1 MMDEGKSFGMGDAS
15 AGGNEAGRSYNGPPS
30 RPKKKATFQ
39 RKSRAQT
46 LKRGGPGS
54 AKPRSDHAIAVYP
67 NDPQKQMAI
76 FLDGLDPQSFIGRER
91 SVSHLTETRFGQT
104 LKRMIGELSELNMP
118 IQRIDQVSRRH
129 AAALVVRWLNEE
141 KQCAATVN
149 NKVSFIRKY
158 CELIGKVGAIPK
170 GEEWYQL
177 LESKGV
183 PRSALVRQQV
193 AYGSKTWSA
202 AGIQPIGI
210 AALLA
215 EDHYHESLLV
225 ELMYYFGLRVSE
237 ALSLNPTRSDVV
249 GGLMLTSGTKG
260 GKDRLVPYMDDAE
273 IKAKQR
279 DVLDRAIAWVNKNNR
294 RGDMGYPGLSMEK
307 SRQKY
312 YNTLHSVGVTKAHM
326 GVVSHGLRHEYAA
339 NMFEQ
344 ITGHRPPVEGQEP
357 SDWFKNNRELVD
369 HAYLKVSE
377 ALGHW
382 RKSISAAYL
391 GSIAGMSKTQKHR
404 IEKLIEMFQNTPGVA
419 EGLLAVGIERAWL
432 TGRGGQGIQLALHER
447 IQLTVSLKQ
456 GGSWSVL
463 NDAHALLEKL
473 LPGRVMVAPLL
484 GGVQPDDGVEVF
496 LD

>member
-1 MMDEGKSFGMGDAS
+1 MDEGKHLGMGDAS
-15 AGGNEAGRSYNGPPS
+15 TGGTGGGRSYNGAPF
-30 RPKKKATFQ
+30 RPKKKATIP

-54 AKPRSDHAIAVYP
+54 AKPRSDHAIALYA
-67 NDPQKQMAI
+67 NDPHKQMAN
-76 FLDGLDPQSFIGRER
+76 FLDGLDPQAFIGRVR

-129 AAALVVRWLNEE
+129 VAALVVRWVNEE
-141 KQCAATVN
+141 KQVAATVN
-149 NKVSFIRKY
+149 NKVSFIRKF

-202 AGIQPIGI
+202 AGIEPIGI

-215 EDHYHESLLV
+215 EDHYHESLLI

-237 ALSLNPTRSDVV
+237 ALSLNPTRADVV
-249 GGLMLTSGTKG
+249 GGLLLTSGTKG
-260 GKDRLVPYMDDAE
+260 GKDRLVPYMEGAE
-273 IKAKQR
+273 MKAKQR
-279 DVLDRAIAWVNKNNR
+279 EVLNRAIDWMNKNNR

-312 YNTLHSVGVTKAHM
+312 YNTLYAVGVTKADL
-326 GVVSHGLRHEYAA
+326 GIVSHGLRHEYAA
-339 NMFEQ
+339 NLFEQ
-344 ITGHRPPVEGQEP
+344 LTGHRPPVEGQEP
-357 SDWFKNNRELVD
+357 SDWFKKNRELVD
-369 HAYLKVSE
+369 HAYLMVSE

-391 GSIAGMSKTQKHR
+391 GSIAGMSKTQKVR

-432 TGRGGQGIQLALHER
+432 TGRGGQGVQLAPNER
-447 IQLTVSLKQ
+447 VQLTVSLKE
-456 GGSWSVL
+456 GVLWSVL
-463 NDAHALLEKL
+463 NDAHAVLEKL

>member
-1 MMDEGKSFGMGDAS
+1 MDEGKPFGMGDAS
-15 AGGNEAGRSYNGPPS
+15 AGGNEAGRSPNGPPF
-30 RPKKKATFQ
+30 RPKKKATFL

-149 NKVSFIRKY
+149 NKVSFIRKF

-183 PRSALVRQQV
+183 DRRALVRQQV

-260 GKDRLVPYMDDAE
+260 GKDRLVPYMEDAE

-344 ITGHRPPVEGQEP
+344 LTGHRPPVEGQEP

-404 IEKLIEMFQNTPGVA
+404 IEMLIEMFQNTPGVA

-447 IQLTVSLKQ
+447 IQLTVSLKE
-456 GGSWSVL
+456 GASWSVL